1 MLSLLS
7 KSQKIKLYI
16 NIFFNIGS
24 LIFNLISTLLIVPI
38 FLMIIDEK
46 QTNKLFF
53 IEFLNNLNFTS
64 LSLIQFLTVLGIFGI
79 IFSNLAIF
87 LTNYL
92 KVKLQYEL
100 VATLSVKLLN
110 DFLSISYEKYL
121 LQDKPEV
128 VKNIVSEIERVVSG
142 IYIPIIQVFS
152 RLIFLLIISIPLI
165 IKFSNFFFISIILI
179 ITFYVFIFY
188 LIRPK
193 IILLSKGINLLNQ
206 SRSEIT
212 INLLENFK
220 VNKIFGK
227 SSFILTNFIKI
238 MNTWSNNYKKLQI
251 LKFSPRLLLEI
262 FLFTSLFIILLYLYK
277 YETNSLNLLVFFS
290 TIGICSFKLIP
301 IIQDLFYNFS
311 LLQSNIP
318 LLKYFRI
325 NFFKLND
332 QKENINE
339 TQNKVNFS
347 KNIVLR
353 NLSYKYSTQ
362 NKTTIKKINLEINKN
377 SIVGFYGESGSG
389 KSTLIDLICGL
400 LKPQEGEVLI
410 DNVPINQNN
419 IKSFQKK
426 IAYVSHSPFL
436 IKDTLKK
443 NIIFFESKEFDI
455 IYYKKILKICEL
467 DDFVKESEAGDEKL
481 IGNDAKL
488 ISAGEAQRVSLA
500 RALYSNKE
508 ILILDEFTSN
518 LDNDT
523 QNKILN
529 NLSEINDK
537 TIILV
542 THRLDVLKI
551 CDQIFKFD
559 KGKLAN

>member
-193 IILLSKGINLLNQ
+193 IISLSKGINLLNQ

>member
-193 IILLSKGINLLNQ
+193 IISLSKGINLLNQ

-277 YETNSLNLLVFFS
+277 YKTNSLNLLVFFS

-325 NFFKLND
+325 NFFKLNE

-353 NLSYKYSTQ
+353 DLSYKYSTQ
-362 NKTTIKKINLEINKN
+362 NKTTIEKINLEINKN

-400 LKPQEGEVLI
+400 LKPHEGEVLI
-410 DNVPINQNN
+410 DNVVINQNN

-455 IYYKKILKICEL
+455 VYYKKILKICEL
-467 DDFVKESEAGDEKL
+467 DNFVKESEAGDEKL

>member
-193 IILLSKGINLLNQ
+193 IISLSKGINLLNQ

-277 YETNSLNLLVFFS
+277 YKTNSLNLLVFFS

-325 NFFKLND
+325 NFFKLHD

-353 NLSYKYSTQ
+353 DLSYKYSTQ

-400 LKPQEGEVLI
+400 LKPHEGEVLI
-410 DNVPINQNN
+410 DNVVINQNN

-455 IYYKKILKICEL
+455 VYYKKILKICEL

>member
-16 NIFFNIGS
+16 NIFFNIVS

-193 IILLSKGINLLNQ
+193 IISLSKGINLLNQ

-277 YETNSLNLLVFFS
+277 YKTNSLNLLVFFS

-325 NFFKLND
+325 NFFKLHD

-353 NLSYKYSTQ
+353 DLSYKYSTQ

-400 LKPQEGEVLI
+400 LKPHEGEVLI
-410 DNVPINQNN
+410 DNVVINQNN

-455 IYYKKILKICEL
+455 VYYKKILKICEL

>member
-1 MLSLLS
+1 M
-7 KSQKIKLYI
+7 
-16 NIFFNIGS
+16 
-24 LIFNLISTLLIVPI
+24 
-38 FLMIIDEK
+38 
-46 QTNKLFF
+46 
-53 IEFLNNLNFTS
+53 
-64 LSLIQFLTVLGIFGI
+64 
-79 IFSNLAIF
+79 
-87 LTNYL
+87 
-92 KVKLQYEL
+92 
-100 VATLSVKLLN
+100 
-110 DFLSISYEKYL
+110 
-121 LQDKPEV
+121 
-128 VKNIVSEIERVVSG
+128 
-142 IYIPIIQVFS
+142 
-152 RLIFLLIISIPLI
+152 
-165 IKFSNFFFISIILI
+165 
-179 ITFYVFIFY
+179 FIFY

-193 IILLSKGINLLNQ
+193 IILLSKGINSLNQ

-410 DNVPINQNN
+410 DNVAINHNN

-426 IAYVSHSPFL
+426 IAYVSHLPFL

-467 DDFVKESEAGDEKL
+467 DDFVKESEDGDEKL

>member
-92 KVKLQYEL
+92 KAKLQYEL

-128 VKNIVSEIERVVSG
+128 VKNIVSEIERMVSG
-142 IYIPIIQVFS
+142 IYIPIIQVSS

-227 SSFILTNFIKI
+227 SSFILSNFIRI

-277 YETNSLNLLVFFS
+277 YETNSLKLLVFFS

-325 NFFKLND
+325 NFFKLNE
-332 QKENINE
+332 QKENIND

-353 NLSYKYSTQ
+353 DLSYKYSTQ

-400 LKPQEGEVLI
+400 LKPHEGEVLI
-410 DNVPINQNN
+410 DNVEINQNN

-523 QNKILN
+523 QNKILS